1 MDAPLGV
8 VQEMERL
15 RAAASTIGRH
25 RRARLVVILSVVG
38 AGWVVQS
45 SQASPDVEALM
56 RLVGERV
63 AEYHRRAQSV
73 MCVEQSIV
81 QPIQTDLTPD
91 GFSRT
96 VESDLRVAFEP
107 DGDTLPAARVIRE
120 IRRINGR
127 APRERDKTDRAG
139 CTDPNPLSPEPLAF
153 LLPTHRDEYRFISLR
168 NGGEKGR
175 AALIID
181 FQSTSR
187 TSRPELIEDER
198 GHDDCFDW
206 SGPVAT
212 RGRVWVDA
220 NTHDVLRVDRR
231 IAGPVDVRVP
241 WQLQRRHHLPPW
253 IVIDRDDQTMRY
265 KPMAFGDPEEVL
277 LLPES
282 VESLTVVRSALQS
295 TRRTQTFGSYRR
307 FLTDGRI
314 VKDPSR

>member
-1 MDAPLGV
+1 M
-8 VQEMERL
+8 
-15 RAAASTIGRH
+15 RAVASALGRH
-25 RRARLVVILSVVG
+25 GRARLAVIASVAVC
-38 AGWVVQS
+38 AGWVAPAP
-45 SQASPDVEALM
+45 QAPPDIEALM

-73 MCVEQSIV
+73 MCVEQSTV
-81 QPIQTDLTPD
+81 QPIQSNLAPD

-96 VESDLRVAFEP
+96 VESDLRVEFEA

-127 APRERDKTDRAG
+127 APRERDMKDRAG

-153 LLPTHRDEYRFISLR
+153 LLPAHRDEYRFISLR

-181 FQSTSR
+181 FLSTRR
-187 TSRPELIEDER
+187 TSRPELVEDER

-206 SGPVAT
+206 SGPLAT

-220 NTHDVLRVDRR
+220 NTYDVLRVDRR
-231 IAGPVDVRVP
+231 MDGPVDVRVP
-241 WQLQRRHHLPPW
+241 SQLQRRHNLPPW
-253 IVIDRDDQTMRY
+253 VVIERDDQTMRY
-265 KPMAFGDPEEVL
+265 KPVAFGDPDEVL

-282 VESLTVVRSALQS
+282 VESLTVVRGGLQS
-295 TRRTQTFGSYRR
+295 TRRTETFRSYRR
-307 FLTDGRI
+307 FLTEGRV
-314 VKDPSR
+314 VKDP